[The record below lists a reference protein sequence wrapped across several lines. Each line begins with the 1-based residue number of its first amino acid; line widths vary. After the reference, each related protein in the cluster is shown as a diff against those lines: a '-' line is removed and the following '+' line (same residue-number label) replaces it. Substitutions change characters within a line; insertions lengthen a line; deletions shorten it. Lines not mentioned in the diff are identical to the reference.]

1 MKRWVPVVVAVIL
14 TVGCSALRVTPKP
27 PPPVADYPQEIQ
39 RSQTSGLQ
47 RLGSVSAIVRGSPM
61 NGEAAIK
68 AKAARAGAD
77 YYLIIMND
85 DTTLP
90 GQWYIQAI
98 LYRR

>member
-1 MKRWVPVVVAVIL
+1 MKRWVPMAVAVIL
-14 TVGCSALRVTPKP
+14 TTGCSVLQVTPTP
-27 PPPVADYPQEIQ
+27 PPPVASYPQEIQ
-39 RSQTSGLQ
+39 RAQTSGLQ
-47 RLGSVSAIVRGSPM
+47 RLGSVSAMVRGSPM
-61 NGEAAIK
+61 DGEAAIK

-77 YYLIIMND
+77 YYMIIMND